1 MSPTTSTYDADWDPV
16 ARVFDRPELC
26 ALVARYSGFVGAWR
40 LTGVSR
46 TFREGSRAYL
56 SALPRLVICGG
67 LKKEAEHVDGD
78 GDDDYDGEATNE
90 VWMLDLVELRWVR
103 MPSLTHGRDSHA
115 CCAVRG
121 GVVVLGGW
129 GENQEGHGE
138 RTTRKLAS
146 VEILGCRATGVEE
159 DDPTDSTTLLPP
171 LSCGPI

>member
-1 MSPTTSTYDADWDPV
+1 MAPTTRRARLNSATS
-16 ARVFDRPELC
+16 RVFDRPELC
-26 ALVARYSGFVGAWR
+26 ALIARYSGFVGAWR

-67 LKKEAEHVDGD
+67 LKEHVDGD
-78 GDDDYDGEATNE
+78 GDDDDTNE

-103 MPSLTHGRDSHA
+103 MPSLTHGRYSHA

-129 GENQEGHGE
+129 VDNPAHDEP
-138 RTTRKLAS
+138 LAS